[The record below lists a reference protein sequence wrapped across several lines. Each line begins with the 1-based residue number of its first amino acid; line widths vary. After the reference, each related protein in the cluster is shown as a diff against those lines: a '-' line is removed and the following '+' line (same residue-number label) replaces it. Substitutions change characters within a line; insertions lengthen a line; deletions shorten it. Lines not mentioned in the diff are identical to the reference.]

1 MRERVIL
8 ATATALALVA
18 LAGIRNG
25 ALDAVAAVVLVLSLL
40 LFVRAAFRLVD
51 EIERREEESAG
62 HRRGAWRRR
71 ERRA

>member
-1 MRERVIL
+1 MRERTIL
-8 ATATALALVA
+8 ATAAALALVA
-18 LAGIRNG
+18 LAAIRNG
-25 ALDAVAAVVLVLSLL
+25 ALDAAAAVVLVLSLL

-71 ERRA
+71 GRRA